1 MLIVDQR
8 FRKRLRRIMRRHRL
22 LAMGYTMKLNS
33 DNLLVA
39 HPRHLSPKFPWR
51 AMASV
56 LIVGLVFKAFLIA
69 ALGDAT
75 YLSRLGGLSQGHA
88 LERAGAWV
96 MQPEPVSQMVAN
108 VMRMMG
114 V

>member
-1 MLIVDQR
+1 MFVVDQR
-8 FRKRLRRIMRRHRL
+8 FHKRLRRIIRRHRL
-22 LAMGYTMKLNS
+22 LAAGYTMKLNS

-51 AMASV
+51 AMATV
-56 LIVGLVFKAFLIA
+56 LVVGFGFKAFLIA

-75 YLSRLGGLSQGHA
+75 YLSRLGGLSHGHA

-96 MQPEPVSQMVAN
+96 MQPDPLSQMVAD
-108 VMRMMG
+108 VMRMFG
-114 V
+114 I